1 MSARR
6 LIASWRHLTP
16 ARPNLQPGPPR
27 ATRMGDLK
35 AGGSGREG
43 GGRDARHSRRVI
55 QRHRSVPQPHNA
67 DGAHNTTHGSTWM
80 CRHTRTQKA
89 EEPARRDPRPHGRY
103 ATTPPRAPCT
113 LPQTPAP
120 ARSGAQGPPRA
131 PRGAHDPD
139 ASRPDTGT
147 PSAATAAAPG
157 PGARL
162 TETRGFLPAG
172 EPAACAV

>member
-1 MSARR
+1 MASAEGQG
-6 LIASWRHLTP
+6 TP
-16 ARPNLQPGPPR
+16 PSSGEQRESGTRGPADTQRSHSFTTPPR
-27 ATRMGDLK
+27 
-35 AGGSGREG
+35 
-43 GGRDARHSRRVI
+43 RDARHSRRVI